1 MKIFSAALKALIL
14 LFGISFV
21 FSACGNSLENQANAS
36 DVSRVASVKAA
47 EHTPEQANSSRE
59 NSNSAAPQLPD
70 TQVEILDDR
79 DKTTNSEI
87 GNFDFRNYIYPLPRG
102 WQDDDGKD
110 AVLED
115 GARRMAEK
123 RIGLNYVTTR
133 YGDVTG
139 DGADE
144 AFVILKIVTAG
155 SAIPQIVYVFTWKN
169 EKPALIWHFR
179 TGDRA
184 DGGLKNIYAENG
196 RLAVE
201 IYGQDRY
208 ILGEVE
214 TMKITGDEEQ
224 LCCPTHWTRARY
236 EWNGSEFRMQGKRLT
251 FSAADKNAPPVENKN
266 EIFEKQKKGKA
277 ESLPAVSGKR

>member
-14 LFGISFV
+14 LFSVLFV
-21 FSACGNSLENQANAS
+21 FSACANRAESQANAS
-36 DVSRVASVKAA
+36 DVSATISDRADERTRIPAS
-47 EHTPEQANSSRE
+47 
-59 NSNSAAPQLPD
+59 SNQEKLKSAAPQTPD
-70 TQVEILDDR
+70 TQAEILDESG
-79 DKTTNSEI
+79 KTSDSEI

-115 GARRMAEK
+115 GGRRMAEK
-123 RIGLNYVTTR
+123 RIGLSYVTTR
-133 YGDVTG
+133 YGDVTS
-139 DGADE
+139 DGVDE

-155 SAIPQIVYVFTWKN
+155 SAIPQIAYVYTWKD
-169 EKPALIWHFR
+169 EKPELIWHFR

-196 RLAVE
+196 KLIVE
-201 IYGQDRY
+201 LYGQDRY

-224 LCCPTHWTRARY
+224 LCCPTHWTRTLY
-236 EWNGSEFRMQGKRLT
+236 EWNGSGFRMQGKRLT

-266 EIFEKQKKGKA
+266 EIFEKQKNGK
-277 ESLPAVSGKR
+277 K

>member
-1 MKIFSAALKALIL
+1 MKIFSGALKALTL
-14 LFGISFV
+14 LFGISLI
-21 FSACGNSLENQANAS
+21 FSACGSRVDNQANAS
-36 DVSRVASVKAA
+36 DVSPTFSVKAA
-47 EHTPEQANSSRE
+47 EQTPIQANSRPE
-59 NSNSAAPQLPD
+59 NSNSAAPQPPD
-70 TQVEILDDR
+70 TQAEILDER
-79 DKTTNSEI
+79 GKTTDSEI

-115 GARRMAEK
+115 GERRMAEK
-123 RIGLNYVTTR
+123 RIGLSYVTTR

-139 DGADE
+139 DGFDE
-144 AFVILKIVTAG
+144 AFVVLKILTAG
-155 SAIPQIVYVFTWKN
+155 SAIPQIVYVFTWKD

-184 DGGLKNIYAENG
+184 DGGLKNVYDENG
-196 RLAVE
+196 KLVIE

-208 ILGEVE
+208 VLGGVE

-251 FSAADKNAPPVENKN
+251 FSVADKNAPPVENKN
-266 EIFEKQKKGKA
+266 EISEKQKSARK
-277 ESLPAVSGKR
+277 

>member
-1 MKIFSAALKALIL
+1 MKIFSAALKASVL

-21 FSACGNSLENQANAS
+21 FSACGTRLENQANAA
-36 DVSRVASVKAA
+36 DVSPSLSVKAA
-47 EHTPEQANSSRE
+47 EQTPVQANSNRE
-59 NSNSAAPQLPD
+59 NSNSATPQPPD
-70 TQVEILDDR
+70 TQAEILDDR
-79 DKTTNSEI
+79 NKTTNAEI
-87 GNFDFRNYIYPLPRG
+87 GDFDFRNYIYPLPRG

-115 GARRMAEK
+115 GERRMAEK
-123 RIGLNYVTTR
+123 RIGLSYVTTR

-139 DGADE
+139 DGSDE

-155 SAIPQIVYVFTWKN
+155 SAIPQIVYVFTWKA
-169 EKPALIWHFR
+169 EKPELIWHFR

-196 RLAVE
+196 KFVIE

-208 ILGEVE
+208 ILGGVE

-224 LCCPTHWTRARY
+224 LCCPTHWTRAGY

-251 FSAADKNAPPVENKN
+251 FSVADRNAPPVENKN
-266 EIFEKQKKGKA
+266 EILEKQKNAKK
-277 ESLPAVSGKR
+277 